1 MIAIA
6 SDLLMAFLL
15 LLTTCWCALL
25 YRRLDRLRVER
36 SDIETF
42 IAAVDGAVRRA
53 EQAVGGIRDAVG
65 EAQRLLAAEQEAAQQ
80 RAAELARLVESAGR
94 MARRVESAIHQ
105 GARAMAQ
112 DSLERERVAREAAPP
127 APPAAPPATPER
139 SKRARLDAEL
149 LKVLE
154 ALR

>member
-53 EQAVGGIRDAVG
+53 EQAVGGIRDGVG
-65 EAQRLLAAEQEAAQQ
+65 EAQRLLGAEQEAAQQ

-94 MARRVESAIHQ
+94 MARRVEAAIHQ

-127 APPAAPPATPER
+127 PAPAAVPEARER
-139 SKRARLDAEL
+139 SKRARIDAEL